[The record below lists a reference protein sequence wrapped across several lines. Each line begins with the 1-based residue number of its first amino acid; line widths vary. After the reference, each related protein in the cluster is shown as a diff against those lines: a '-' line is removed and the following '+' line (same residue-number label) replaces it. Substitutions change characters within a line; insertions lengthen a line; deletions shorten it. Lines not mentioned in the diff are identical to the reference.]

1 MNADDYKSVSW
12 EMVHDKTMTQHD
24 WVFKISIIGDTSVGK
39 SCLLKRITDNEFK
52 ETYELTI
59 GVEFGSILFKTQEK
73 ILKLQIWDTAGQ
85 ENFKSITKIFYRGT
99 HWVFLTYDVTREST
113 FDNAL
118 KWLKEVRQNS
128 GSDVIVFLVGTQVDK
143 EPKAVTEEQALSFKE
158 ANNLDFF
165 IETSSKTNFNIE
177 KLFTI
182 AAQKLFIKYQAKIEN
197 MLDES
202 EIRMKNPGGNKVLL
216 REKDSSIEEKQK
228 KKGCAW

>member
-1 MNADDYKSVSW
+1 MNADSYESVKW
-12 EMVHDKTMTQHD
+12 DMIHDKTLTQHD

-59 GVEFGSILFKTQEK
+59 GVEFGSILFKCQDK

-118 KWLKEVRQNS
+118 KWLNEVRQNS

-143 EPKAVTEEQALSFKE
+143 ENRVITEEQAIEFKE
-158 ANNLDFF
+158 KNNLDFF
-165 IETSSKTNFNIE
+165 IETSSKTNYNIE

-182 AAQKLFIKYQAKIEN
+182 AAQKLFLKYQVKIEN
-197 MLDES
+197 MLDENDK
-202 EIRMKNPGGNKVLL
+202 MKKPGGNKVVLD
-216 REKDSSIEEKQK
+216 RNEDTSSSKQK